1 MAGNG
6 KDRKGVSRREFLKV
20 AGTSAAITEL
30 LTGHKVEASAE
41 KVVRIPRAQ
50 TVTVTLRVNG
60 KVYKL
65 QLEPRVTLLDALRN
79 HLNLT
84 GTKKVCDRGEC
95 GACTVLMDGKPVYS
109 CMMLA
114 VDAEGHDI
122 VTIEGLAKDGK
133 LHPVQEAFVEH
144 DALQC
149 GFCTPGFIMAAVGL
163 LNQNKAPSPEDV
175 KKALAGNICRCGV
188 YPRILAA
195 VLDAA
200 KRMRRRRLKG
210 GDFRWLAQWHC
221 QKCGRNEGCC
231 YLRPYDR

>member
-6 KDRKGVSRREFLKV
+6 KERKGVSRREFLKV

-50 TVTVTLRVNG
+50 AVTVTLRVNG

-200 KRMRRRRLKG
+200 KRMRSG
-210 GDFRWLAQWHC
+210 A
-221 QKCGRNEGCC
+221 
-231 YLRPYDR
+231 

>member
-6 KDRKGVSRREFLKV
+6 KERKGVSRREFLKV
-20 AGTSAAITEL
+20 AGTSAAITDL
-30 LTGHKVEASAE
+30 LVGHKVEAESATE
-41 KVVRIPRAQ
+41 KVIRIPRAQ
-50 TVTVTLRVNG
+50 TVPVTLKVNG

-65 QLEPRVTLLDALRN
+65 QLEPRVTLLEALRN

-149 GFCTPGFIMAAVGL
+149 GFCTPGFIMAAVGF

-175 KKALAGNICRCGV
+175 RKALSGNICRCGV

-200 KRMRRRRLKG
+200 KRMRSG
-210 GDFRWLAQWHC
+210 A
-221 QKCGRNEGCC
+221 
-231 YLRPYDR
+231 

>member
-6 KDRKGVSRREFLKV
+6 KERKGVSRREFLKV

-200 KRMRRRRLKG
+200 KRMRSG
-210 GDFRWLAQWHC
+210 A
-221 QKCGRNEGCC
+221 
-231 YLRPYDR
+231 

>member
-6 KDRKGVSRREFLKV
+6 KERKGVSRREFLKV
-20 AGTSAAITEL
+20 AGTSAAITDL
-30 LTGHKVEASAE
+30 LVGHKVEAESATE
-41 KVVRIPRAQ
+41 KVIRIPRAQ
-50 TVTVTLRVNG
+50 TVPVTLKVNG

-65 QLEPRVTLLDALRN
+65 QLEPRVTLLEALRN

-114 VDAEGHDI
+114 VDAEGHNI

-163 LNQNKAPSPEDV
+163 LTQNKAPSLEEV
-175 KKALAGNICRCGV
+175 REALSGNICRCGV
-188 YPRILAA
+188 YPQILAA

-200 KRMRRRRLKG
+200 KRMRSG
-210 GDFRWLAQWHC
+210 A
-221 QKCGRNEGCC
+221 
-231 YLRPYDR
+231 

>member
-1 MAGNG
+1 LAGH
-6 KDRKGVSRREFLKV
+6 KIKV
-20 AGTSAAITEL
+20 AP
-30 LTGHKVEASAE
+30 E

-50 TVTVTLRVNG
+50 TVTVTLKVNG

-84 GTKKVCDRGEC
+84 GTKKVCNRGEC

-149 GFCTPGFIMAAVGL
+149 GFCTPGFIMAAVGF

-175 KKALAGNICRCGV
+175 RKALAGNICRCGV

-200 KRMRRRRLKG
+200 KRMRSG
-210 GDFRWLAQWHC
+210 A
-221 QKCGRNEGCC
+221 
-231 YLRPYDR
+231 

>member
-6 KDRKGVSRREFLKV
+6 KERKGVSRRDFLKV

-30 LTGHKVEASAE
+30 LAGHKTEAEAAPE

-50 TVTVTLRVNG
+50 TVTVTLKVNG

-84 GTKKVCDRGEC
+84 GTKKVCNRGEC

-114 VDAEGHDI
+114 IDAEGHDI

-163 LNQNKAPSPEDV
+163 LSQNKAPSPDDV
-175 KKALAGNICRCGV
+175 RKALSGNICRCGV
-188 YPRILAA
+188 YPRIIAA

-200 KRMRRRRLKG
+200 KRMRSG
-210 GDFRWLAQWHC
+210 A
-221 QKCGRNEGCC
+221 
-231 YLRPYDR
+231 

>member
-1 MAGNG
+1 
-6 KDRKGVSRREFLKV
+6 
-20 AGTSAAITEL
+20 
-30 LTGHKVEASAE
+30 
-41 KVVRIPRAQ
+41 
-50 TVTVTLRVNG
+50 
-60 KVYKL
+60 
-65 QLEPRVTLLDALRN
+65 
-79 HLNLT
+79 
-84 GTKKVCDRGEC
+84 
-95 GACTVLMDGKPVYS
+95 MDGKPVYS

-200 KRMRRRRLKG
+200 KRMRG
-210 GDFRWLAQWHC
+210 GA
-221 QKCGRNEGCC
+221 
-231 YLRPYDR
+231 

>member
-6 KDRKGVSRREFLKV
+6 KERKGVSRREFLKV

-30 LTGHKVEASAE
+30 LVGCKAEAAPE
-41 KVVRIPRAQ
+41 KSVRIPRAQ
-50 TVTVTLRVNG
+50 TVTVTLKVNG

-79 HLNLT
+79 NLNLT
-84 GTKKVCDRGEC
+84 GTKQVCDRGEC

-149 GFCTPGFIMAAVGL
+149 GFCTPGFIMAAVGF

-175 KKALAGNICRCGV
+175 RKALSGNICRCGV
-188 YPRILAA
+188 YPRIIAA

-200 KRMRRRRLKG
+200 KRMRSG
-210 GDFRWLAQWHC
+210 A
-221 QKCGRNEGCC
+221 
-231 YLRPYDR
+231 

>member
-6 KDRKGVSRREFLKV
+6 KEQKGVSRREFLKV

-79 HLNLT
+79 HPNLT

-163 LNQNKAPSPEDV
+163 LNQNKVPSPEDV

-200 KRMRRRRLKG
+200 KRMRSG
-210 GDFRWLAQWHC
+210 A
-221 QKCGRNEGCC
+221 
-231 YLRPYDR
+231 

>member
-6 KDRKGVSRREFLKV
+6 KERKGVSRREFLKV
-20 AGTSAAITEL
+20 AGTSAAITDL
-30 LTGHKVEASAE
+30 LVGHKVEAESATE
-41 KVVRIPRAQ
+41 KVIRIPRAQ
-50 TVTVTLRVNG
+50 TVPVTLKVNG

-65 QLEPRVTLLDALRN
+65 QLEPRVTLLEALRN

-149 GFCTPGFIMAAVGL
+149 GFCTPGFIMAAVGF

-175 KKALAGNICRCGV
+175 RKALSGNICRCGV
-188 YPRILAA
+188 YSRILAA
-195 VLDAA
+195 VLDAV
-200 KRMRRRRLKG
+200 KRMRSG
-210 GDFRWLAQWHC
+210 A
-221 QKCGRNEGCC
+221 
-231 YLRPYDR
+231 

>member
-200 KRMRRRRLKG
+200 KRMRSG
-210 GDFRWLAQWHC
+210 A
-221 QKCGRNEGCC
+221 
-231 YLRPYDR
+231 

>member
-175 KKALAGNICRCGV
+175 KKALAGNICR
-188 YPRILAA
+188 
-195 VLDAA
+195 
-200 KRMRRRRLKG
+200 
-210 GDFRWLAQWHC
+210 
-221 QKCGRNEGCC
+221 
-231 YLRPYDR
+231 

>member
-6 KDRKGVSRREFLKV
+6 KERKGVSRREFLKV

-30 LTGHKVEASAE
+30 LAGCKAETEAEAAPT
-41 KVVRIPRAQ
+41 KVVKIPRAQ
-50 TVTVTLRVNG
+50 TLTVTLKVNG

-149 GFCTPGFIMAAVGL
+149 GFCTPGFIMAAVGF

-175 KKALAGNICRCGV
+175 REALSGNICRCGV

-200 KRMRRRRLKG
+200 KRMRG
-210 GDFRWLAQWHC
+210 GA
-221 QKCGRNEGCC
+221 
-231 YLRPYDR
+231 

>member
-6 KDRKGVSRREFLKV
+6 KERKGVSRREFLKV

-65 QLEPRVTLLDALRN
+65 QLEPRVTLLDALRS

-200 KRMRRRRLKG
+200 KRMRSG
-210 GDFRWLAQWHC
+210 A
-221 QKCGRNEGCC
+221 
-231 YLRPYDR
+231 

>member
-200 KRMRRRRLKG
+200 KRMRG
-210 GDFRWLAQWHC
+210 GA
-221 QKCGRNEGCC
+221 
-231 YLRPYDR
+231 

>member
-6 KDRKGVSRREFLKV
+6 KERKGVSRREFLKV
-20 AGTSAAITEL
+20 AGTGAAITEL
-30 LTGHKVEASAE
+30 LAGCKIEAEAAPE
-41 KVVRIPRAQ
+41 KVVRIPQAQ
-50 TVTVTLRVNG
+50 TVTVTLKVNG

-149 GFCTPGFIMAAVGL
+149 GFCTPGFIMAAVGF

-175 KKALAGNICRCGV
+175 RKALSGNICRCGV

-200 KRMRRRRLKG
+200 KRMRSG
-210 GDFRWLAQWHC
+210 A
-221 QKCGRNEGCC
+221 
-231 YLRPYDR
+231 